1 MALPAIPK
9 KVIPNVVEIVD
20 NIFRLAKVRPNI
32 SFFTFSCIKTV
43 FDVLN
48 RGSEIPEH
56 NIKKIY
62 MLKLFDTPKRQINPP
77 KSNADI
83 AINFSLSNSLKA
95 QIKIPPNIVPNDH
108 TNSLIAKA
116 LTLLLNL
123 RFTNTGVKNAGADIK
138 K

>member
-1 MALPAIPK
+1 MKKLGRVLRNIMAR
-9 KVIPNVVEIVD
+9 D
-20 NIFRLAKVRPNI
+20 
-32 SFFTFSCIKTV
+32 
-43 FDVLN
+43 
-48 RGSEIPEH
+48 IPEH
-56 NIKKIY
+56 SIKRIYILKI
-62 MLKLFDTPKRQINPP
+62 FDAPKRQIKPP

-83 AINFSLSNSLKA
+83 AMNFSLLNSLKE

-123 RFTNTGVKNAGADIK
+123 RFTNTGVKKAGADIK